1 MSDEQPKSIDAQLAE
16 ALAILERVQHYL
28 LTEES
33 LAAVP
38 ASRAL
43 SAYIDINWAIT
54 RLARARD
61 HLDHPG
67 EGPGYDC

>member
-1 MSDEQPKSIDAQLAE
+1 MSNPDPSIVAQISE
-16 ALAILERVQHYL
+16 ALETLERIQAYL
-28 LTEES
+28 LAEES
-33 LAAVP
+33 LATVP